1 MTVRAKFVVLDVK
14 HAPTQDSGP
23 YAQVT
28 MVPVWE
34 GYRGGV
40 AGDNKSWSKYTPS
53 GEIKMSIT
61 NPSAIEAFE
70 PGKLYDVD
78 FTPAA

>member
-1 MTVRAKFVVLDVK
+1 MTVRAKFVCLSVQ
-14 HAPTQDSGP
+14 HAPTQQSEP

-28 MVPVWE
+28 LVPVWE
-34 GYRGGV
+34 GYGGGV
-40 AGDNKSWSKYTPS
+40 AGDNKSWSKWTPS

-61 NPSAIEAFE
+61 NPDAIEKFE
-70 PGKLYDVD
+70 VGKLYDVD